1 MRIKIYTLAI
11 AGLMSLPF
19 AANADE
25 LHKEITLD
33 KDVVTAQRDV
43 NRQSLSPEITLPEI
57 TAKSLAFSDK
67 STMATFSNSIARLDA
82 ATYANHLLDGPARGY
97 VTAGY
102 FPLFNLNLAAGYQ
115 FLDNDR
121 TKVNAWMNYDGTN
134 YDRNDLTVK
143 RHHATIFAG
152 ASHILNPRLMLFG
165 NASGIFDTFNYPLF
179 YNADD
184 QHTRQVVANV
194 GVRSL
199 GNGLPFAYN
208 ARLKYNHVSFSK
220 AIPMLAD
227 NGAKPINENKISF
240 YGGVTANF
248 DEYSSISLDVC
259 AAYTRYGG
267 DEYRDDVI
275 GKYAEVDKKNHFKII
290 LNPHIDYAKG
300 RASAHVGF
308 EFKAALAPKTKIYF
322 APDVDLQYRLN
333 NWLGFNAHVGG
344 GEVTNSFDR
353 VLPVDIYASPNIIC
367 ATGHVPVDALLS
379 VNMGPFHGASL
390 SLFGGYSIANDI
402 LALDDRY
409 ITIIDEMGD
418 PQLINAGAY
427 SLRNTDMKGFRF
439 GASAAYKYRDLVE
452 AKASFQMAPQKADRG
467 YYPWLDHAKKVVEA
481 SVYVYPLKP
490 LSVGVKYTLRTS
502 RATYYTNEE
511 GTFRN
516 SLGNV
521 NSLDLNGTYRLNDNI
536 RLHATLENLMDHN
549 WQIFN
554 GVPASGITGLIGA
567 TYIFR

>member
-43 NRQSLSPEITLPEI
+43 NRQSLSPEITLPAI
-57 TAKSLAFSDK
+57 TAKRLAFSDK

-82 ATYANHLLDGPARGY
+82 ATYANNLLDGPASGY

-143 RHHATIFAG
+143 RHHATIFAD
-152 ASHILNPRLMLFG
+152 ASHILIPRLMLFG
-165 NASGIFDTFNYPLF
+165 NASGTFDTFNYPLF

-184 QHTRQVVANV
+184 QHTRQVNANI

-199 GNGLPFAYN
+199 GNGLPFAYY
-208 ARLKYNHVSFSK
+208 ARLKYNHVSFSES
-220 AIPMLAD
+220 IPMLAD
-227 NGAKPINENKISF
+227 NGAKPINENKFSF

-248 DEYSSISLDVC
+248 DEYSSISLDVR

-267 DEYRDDVI
+267 DEYREDVI
-275 GKYAEVDKKNHFKII
+275 GKFAEVEKKNHFKIL

-300 RASAHVGF
+300 KASAHIGF

-344 GEVTNSFDR
+344 GEVINSFEK

-379 VNMGPFHGASL
+379 VNLGPFHGASL

-409 ITIIDEMGD
+409 ITIIDEMGE

-536 RLHATLENLMDHN
+536 RLHATLENLMDRN